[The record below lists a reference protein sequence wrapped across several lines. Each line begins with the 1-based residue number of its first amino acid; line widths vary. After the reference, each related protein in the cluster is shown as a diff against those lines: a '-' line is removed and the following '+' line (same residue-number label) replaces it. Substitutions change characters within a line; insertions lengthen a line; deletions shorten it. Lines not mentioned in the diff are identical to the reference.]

1 MSISVK
7 RVYDPPAPED
17 GYRVLVDRLWP
28 RGLTRAA
35 AHVDLWLRDLAPT
48 TGLRKWFGHD
58 PDRWPEFQ
66 VRYADELKGHPDLL
80 DLVQD
85 LERHHGRVT
94 LLYGARDRVHN
105 EAQVLAEA
113 LRARRA
119 HSHR

>member
-58 PDRWPEFQ
+58 PARWPEFRR
-66 VRYADELKGHPDLL
+66 RYMKELGRHPDRLRQL
-80 DLVQD
+80 RSLA
-85 LERHHGRVT
+85 RKGPVT
-94 LLYGARDRVHN
+94 LVYSARDEAHN
-105 EAQVLAEA
+105 DAVVLRELLLGRKAPPP
-113 LRARRA
+113 RA
-119 HSHR
+119 